1 MAKTVKKPDID
12 QIFEQIY
19 EELATIKD
27 AAEHLEQ
34 HVGHLAGAI
43 VRNVNLEP

>member
-12 QIFEQIY
+12 HIFEQIY
-19 EELATIKD
+19 EELAMIKN
-27 AAEHLEQ
+27 AAERMEQ
-34 HVGHLAGAI
+34 HVGHLAAAI